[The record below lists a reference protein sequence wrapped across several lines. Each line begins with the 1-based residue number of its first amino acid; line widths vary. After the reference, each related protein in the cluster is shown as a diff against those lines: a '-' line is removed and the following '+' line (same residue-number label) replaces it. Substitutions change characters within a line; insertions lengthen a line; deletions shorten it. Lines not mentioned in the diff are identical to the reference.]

1 MPTPL
6 RLLLIEDSEDDALL
20 LTRTLSRAG
29 YTLNLLRVDTVAA
42 LQQALNEQDWDIIV
56 SDYNLPQFNG
66 LVALEIFKQKQ
77 LDIPYIIVSGAI
89 GEEVAVA
96 AMKAGVHDY
105 VMKDK
110 LARLAPAIEREL
122 REAEVRRQRRAAE
135 EDVRRQNRELGL
147 LNKII
152 AASVMHTEPD
162 NILAIACQELAKTF
176 NLPLVFA
183 TRLDLTNPT
192 DHIALVVAA
201 YGPPQHPSNFISVTN
216 NPHYQHLITNKTPLV
231 INGTAA
237 NPASLLLLP
246 LIVEDQ
252 VTGSLNLE
260 SPEPREF
267 TAVEVRLAESVAQQ
281 VSGALTRAQ
290 LDTARRL
297 LTQAIEQSSEN
308 VIITDLLGRIV
319 YVNPSFETTTG
330 FTRAEVLGPNSVLAK
345 NQNSD
350 SAFYRKLW
358 EIIDAGQT
366 WQGRL
371 TNLKKDG
378 TEYTIE
384 ATINP
389 VRNEQGTIVSFV
401 SVQRDVTREIQLEAQ
416 YRQSQ
421 KMEAIGQLTAGI
433 AHDFNNL
440 LTAINGFASLLQID
454 LDPGSS
460 HLEMVEKIL
469 ESGQRAADLVRQ
481 LLVFSRKQ
489 VVRPQPLD
497 LNVSVQNMHKILKR
511 VIGEDIHLHLNL
523 AHDLNWIKIDPIQI
537 EQIVINL
544 VVNGRDAMPN
554 GGSLTISTANAL
566 LPSGHPALALDLKP
580 GMYVKLTVADTGV
593 GMTDDIKEHIFEP
606 FFTTKEPGK
615 GTGLGL
621 ATVFGIIKQSNG
633 NILVHSQPNAGSKFE
648 IYLPSANIAE
658 TADILPVTEPQP
670 TVNHETIL
678 VVEDDTTVRD
688 LVQVVLRKHGY
699 TVLAAPNSQTA
710 LNLVAEYSGHI
721 HLLLADIV
729 MPGLNGKDLT
739 DAAIQL
745 RPGLKIMFMSGYNEV
760 TLARH
765 GILASNIELMP
776 KPFSTK
782 TLVQKIRIV
791 LDS

>member
-1 MPTPL
+1 
-6 RLLLIEDSEDDALL
+6 LLIEDSEDDALL
-20 LTRTLSRAG
+20 LTRILSRAG
-29 YTLNLLRVDTVAA
+29 YNLNLLRVDTVAA
-42 LQQALNEQDWDIIV
+42 LQQALNEQEWDIIV

-77 LDIPYIIVSGAI
+77 LDIPFIIVSGAI

-162 NILAIACQELAKTF
+162 NILAIACHELAKTF
-176 NLPLVFA
+176 DLPLVFA

-201 YGPPQHPSNFISVTN
+201 YGPPQYPSNFISVTN
-216 NPHYQHLITNKTPLV
+216 NPHYQHLITHKTPRV
-231 INGTAA
+231 INGTAD

-260 SPEPREF
+260 SLEPREF
-267 TAVEVRLAESVAQQ
+267 TAVEIQLAESVAQQ

-319 YVNPSFETTTG
+319 YVNPSFEATTG
-330 FTRAEVLGPNSVLAK
+330 FARAEVLGPNSVLAK

-358 EIIDAGQT
+358 EIIDAGQS

-440 LTAINGFASLLQID
+440 LTAINGFASLLQLEI
-454 LDPGSS
+454 DPGSS

-511 VIGEDIHLHLNL
+511 VIGEDIHLHLSL

-554 GGSLTISTANAL
+554 GGSLTISTANVL
-566 LPSGHPALALDLKP
+566 LPPGHPALAPDLKP

-593 GMTDDIKEHIFEP
+593 GMTENIKEHIFEP

-658 TADILPVTEPQP
+658 TPNIPPSAESQP
-670 TVNHETIL
+670 MVNHETIL

-688 LVQVVLRKHGY
+688 LVQMVLRKHGY
-699 TVLAAPNSQTA
+699 TVLIAPNSQTA

-745 RPGLKIMFMSGYNEV
+745 RPGLKIMFMSGYNET

-782 TLVQKIRIV
+782 TLIQKIRIV